1 MARGRLTFRQ
11 RDVAAA
17 IRAARQAGLNV
28 SKVKISP
35 QGEIEIITTDG
46 PVASNI
52 KPNPW
57 DRFYED
63 PAKLR

>member
-35 QGEIEIITTDG
+35 QGEIEIIATDDPAAKTT
-46 PVASNI
+46 
-52 KPNPW
+52 PNTW
-57 DRFYED
+57 DRFYEN
-63 PAKLR
+63 PPKLR

>member
-17 IRAARQAGLNV
+17 IRAVKQGGLKV
-28 SKVKISP
+28 CRVKISP
-35 QGEIEIITTDG
+35 QGEIEIITVDD
-46 PVASNI
+46 PDSKS

-57 DRFYED
+57 DDIYEN
-63 PAKLR
+63 PPNVR